1 MVGGF
6 SRGRSGHPKRLGQ
19 RGGTPTCSVMLR
31 RPLATGLFCITL
43 IGQMRIAY
51 DPAKNAQNIAR
62 RGLSFDDVTALDWSK
77 AILRRDAR
85 RDYGENRTRA
95 WLMGPDGKPYAVVFT
110 VRGKVTWIISFRR
123 AHAKVWRRYAKKEA

>member
-1 MVGGF
+1 
-6 SRGRSGHPKRLGQ
+6 
-19 RGGTPTCSVMLR
+19 
-31 RPLATGLFCITL
+31 
-43 IGQMRIAY
+43 MRIAY

-62 RGLSFDDVTALDWSK
+62 RGLSFDDVTALNWSK

-110 VRGKVTWIISFRR
+110 VRGEVTWIISFRR
-123 AHAKVWRRYAKKEA
+123 AHAKEWRRYAKKEA